1 MAVLPTP
8 SPDKSMAAGM
18 SEGDNL
24 YGSSTNHR
32 RHSDEIFGNRY
43 RRKDHIE
50 SFAEVH
56 VKLAKQTGEEQLW
69 AGRKLIE
76 GVQGG
81 LLISLSTARWR
92 VTPYDLSFADHH
104 LVVLV
109 QCKVCPIVALKSP
122 SPSRLEN

>member
-8 SPDKSMAAGM
+8 PLDKSMAAGM

-32 RHSDEIFGNRY
+32 RPSDEIFGNRY

-56 VKLAKQTGEEQLW
+56 VQLAKQTGEEQLW

-76 GVQGG
+76 GVQA
-81 LLISLSTARWR
+81 LLIITWWYWCNARYVQLLLSNLPCPHDSRIRWVEVTILYHILTAR
-92 VTPYDLSFADHH
+92 
-104 LVVLV
+104 
-109 QCKVCPIVALKSP
+109 
-122 SPSRLEN
+122 N